1 MLKYATYG
9 LLVLVLSSV
18 AVSASPS
25 AVTKPAVVSDEAS
38 RALVLDALLARLATS
53 ADAEEAQELATRV
66 WRHWSASGSD
76 SVDLLMRYGLEALE
90 VRELEEALRI
100 FNHITSL
107 APGYAEGW
115 HKRSTVNFILD
126 DYQGALGDLEHVLR
140 LEPRHFGALSGL
152 AIILREL
159 GDEQGALAAYRKALA
174 VRPFLPG
181 AQEAVA
187 ELTVAVEG
195 HGI

>member
-1 MLKYATYG
+1 MLKYVTYG
-9 LLVLVLSSV
+9 LWVLALSSL
-18 AVSASPS
+18 AVSASPQ
-25 AVTKPAVVSDEAS
+25 AVTKSAAVGEETG
-38 RALVLDALLARLATS
+38 RALVLDALLERLAAS
-53 ADAEEAQELATRV
+53 ADAEEADELEARI
-66 WRHWSASGSD
+66 WSHWAVSGSD
-76 SVDLLMRYGLEALE
+76 SVDLLMAYGLEALDA
-90 VRELEEALRI
+90 RELEEALRI

-152 AIILREL
+152 AVILREL
-159 GDEQGALAAYRKALA
+159 GDKQGALSAYRKALA

-187 ELTVAVEG
+187 ELTLAVEG
-195 HGI
+195 RGI

>member
-1 MLKYATYG
+1 MLKYFTYG
-9 LLVLVLSSV
+9 LWVLVLSSV
-18 AVSASPS
+18 AVSASP
-25 AVTKPAVVSDEAS
+25 PAVPKSAAVSEDAS
-38 RALVLDALLARLATS
+38 RVLALDALLERLAAS
-53 ADAEEAQELATRV
+53 ADADEADELEARI
-66 WRHWSASGSD
+66 WSYWAASGSD
-76 SVDLLMRYGLEALE
+76 SVDLLMSYGLEALE
-90 VRELEEALRI
+90 AQELEEALRI

-115 HKRSTVNFILD
+115 HKRSAVNFLLD
-126 DYQGALGDLEHVLR
+126 DYQGSLGDLEHVLR

-152 AIILREL
+152 AIILQEL

-195 HGI
+195 RGI

>member
-1 MLKYATYG
+1 MLKYIAYG
-9 LLVLVLSSV
+9 LWVLVLGSA
-18 AVSASPS
+18 AVSAAPRGAQDTPVMSQQ
-25 AVTKPAVVSDEAS
+25 ES
-38 RALVLDALLARLATS
+38 RTFVLDALLDRLAAS
-53 ADAEEAQELATRV
+53 VDAEEAQELETRI
-66 WRHWSASGSD
+66 WRHWAASGSD
-76 SVDLLMRYGLEALE
+76 SVDLLMAYGLEALE
-90 VRELEEALRI
+90 AQEPEEALRI

-115 HKRSTVNFILD
+115 HKRSTINFILD

-152 AIILREL
+152 AVILQEL
-159 GDEQGALAAYRKALA
+159 GDPQGALAAYRKALA

-187 ELTVAVEG
+187 ELVLVVEG
-195 HGI
+195 RGI